1 MPPDGNLRADEDRVL
16 GSSAFFLR
24 LATDLSGDRV
34 SVGELIDCLAG
45 RGVGILLLIFSLPLC
60 IPNVP
65 GISTLFG
72 LLLLPPSIQ
81 MITGRNAVWFPQ
93 FVREWSVKGEGLRAA
108 FTVCSRILRRVECLA
123 RPRLVFLT
131 EGNATRLAGVQ
142 TLILALVL
150 LLPMPGANVIPGVS
164 VALTGVAILQ
174 KDGLFMVMSTVVAAL
189 ALTWVYLGGKY
200 LVAFGVW
207 VYTTVSGLWPAR

>member
-1 MPPDGNLRADEDRVL
+1 MDEDRVL
-16 GSSAFFLR
+16 RASEFFLS
-24 LATDLSGDRV
+24 LTTDLAGERV
-34 SVGELIDCLAG
+34 SVGELIDHLEG

-60 IPNVP
+60 IPNIP

-72 LLLLPPSIQ
+72 LLLMPPAIQ
-81 MITGRNAVWFPQ
+81 MITRRNAVWFPR
-93 FVREWSVKGEGLRAA
+93 FVRRWSLSGQGLRSA
-108 FTVCSRILRRVECLA
+108 FRTCSRIVGHIEFLA

-131 EGNATRLAGVQ
+131 EGKATVLAGLQ

-164 VALTGVAILQ
+164 VALTGLAILQ
-174 KDGLFMVMSTVVAAL
+174 KDGVFMLLSTVVALL

-200 LVAFGVW
+200 LVGFAVW
-207 VYTTVSGLWPAR
+207 IYKLIPIASPA